1 MSLTTPNLT
10 TSVQTGAR
18 LRRGRRL
25 SASPRWLLVVV
36 EIAVPVVLIALWWIA
51 SAGSS
56 NTFFPPLSAIL
67 TRLGELLGTP
77 AFLGD
82 IGISVLNL
90 LVSFLIATVVGVLLG
105 CALGLVAPLSWFVEP
120 TIHFF
125 RAIPPV
131 ALVPIFV
138 SLLGFG
144 NGTRI
149 LSISLAAL
157 FPILISTIDGVRAG
171 DPTLQMVGR
180 VYRLTRA
187 ERLFL
192 VTLPAA
198 SPRILSG
205 MQVSLITAFVV
216 MIASEMLGSSAGLGA
231 ATLLAQQSFAIA
243 DMWAGIIVL
252 GVLGYLS
259 TALFVLFRRTVLRW
273 YIASQ
278 QLEKSE

>member
-1 MSLTTPNLT
+1 MTLT

-18 LRRGRRL
+18 LRRGRRV
-25 SASPRWLLVVV
+25 SAAPRWLLILV
-36 EIAVPVVLIALWWIA
+36 EVAVPVLLVALWWIV
-51 SAGSS
+51 SAGST
-56 NTFFPPLSAIL
+56 NTFFPPLSTIVS
-67 TRLGELLGTP
+67 RLGELLTTP

-82 IGISVLNL
+82 IGLSVLNL
-90 LVSFLIATVVGVLLG
+90 VLSFLIATVVGVLLG
-105 CALGLVAPLSWFVEP
+105 CALGLIAPLSWFVEP

-171 DPTLQMVGR
+171 EPTLQMVGK

-187 ERLFL
+187 ERLFQ
-192 VTLPAA
+192 VTLRAA

-259 TALFVLFRRTVLRW
+259 TALFVLFRRAVLRW

>member
-1 MSLTTPNLT
+1 MTLT

-25 SASPRWLLVVV
+25 SASPRWLLILV
-36 EIAVPVVLIALWWIA
+36 EIAVPIILIALWWIA
-51 SAGSS
+51 SAGST

-67 TRLGELLGTP
+67 GRLGELIGTP

-82 IGISVLNL
+82 IGVSVLNL
-90 LVSFLIATVVGVLLG
+90 VVSFLIATVVGVLLG
-105 CALGLVAPLSWFVEP
+105 CALGLIAPLSWFVEP
-120 TIHFF
+120 TVHFF

-138 SLLGFG
+138 SLIGFG

-171 DPTLQMVGR
+171 EPTLQMVGR
-180 VYRLTRA
+180 VYRLTRS
-187 ERLFL
+187 ERLFQ

-216 MIASEMLGSSAGLGA
+216 MIASEMLGSSSGLGA
-231 ATLLAQQSFAIA
+231 TTLLAQQSFAIA

-259 TALFVLFRRTVLRW
+259 TALFVLFRRAVLRW

>member
-1 MSLTTPNLT
+1 MTLT
-10 TSVQTGAR
+10 TSVQTNAR

-25 SASPRWLLVVV
+25 SSSPRWLLILV
-36 EIAVPVVLIALWWIA
+36 EIAVPVILIALWWIA
-51 SAGSS
+51 SAGST

-67 TRLGELLGTP
+67 SRLGELIGTP

-90 LVSFLIATVVGVLLG
+90 VVSFLIATVVGVLLG
-105 CALGLVAPLSWFVEP
+105 CALGLIAPLSWFVEP

-138 SLLGFG
+138 SLIGFG

-171 DPTLQMVGR
+171 EPTLQMVGR
-180 VYRLTRA
+180 VYRLTRT
-187 ERLFL
+187 ERLFQ

-216 MIASEMLGSSAGLGA
+216 MIASEMLGSSSGLGA

-259 TALFVLFRRTVLRW
+259 TALFVLFRRAVLRW